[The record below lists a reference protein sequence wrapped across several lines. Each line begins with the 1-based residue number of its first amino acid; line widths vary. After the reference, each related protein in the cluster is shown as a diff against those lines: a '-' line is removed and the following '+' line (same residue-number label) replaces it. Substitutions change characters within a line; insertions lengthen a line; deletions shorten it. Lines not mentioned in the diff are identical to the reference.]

1 MAIIT
6 QIEPSTLF
14 CGAHQPFDS
23 QTDCE
28 VCNNILS
35 CAGQSIENSEGYL
48 LGLVGHLLQSQCPH
62 VALFKDLLQKRL
74 ADDPGCS
81 RLPVVLYNDVSE
93 PGFISFWLRRLPA
106 AEFMMPHTH
115 SDYMGLVNRFTVPNH
130 PGTMRSVDPQWVDV
144 GLVKEWITT
153 CDAAH
158 GVQCKQVPWLRHL
171 EPIRPKYLIDTL
183 EMCIVGG
190 EQIEAEYIALSY
202 QWGQT
207 ETLRNTIE
215 TRERLL
221 APYSLLNQEFATKI
235 PRTISDAFASV
246 ELLGCRYLWV
256 DALCIVSE
264 ESVPNVWRRASD
276 V

>member
-6 QIEPSTLF
+6 QIEQSTLF
-14 CGAHQPFDS
+14 RGAHQPFDS

-106 AEFMMPHTH
+106 AEFTMPHTH
-115 SDYMGLVNRFTVPNH
+115 SD
-130 PGTMRSVDPQWVDV
+130 
-144 GLVKEWITT
+144 
-153 CDAAH
+153 
-158 GVQCKQVPWLRHL
+158 
-171 EPIRPKYLIDTL
+171 
-183 EMCIVGG
+183 
-190 EQIEAEYIALSY
+190 
-202 QWGQT
+202 
-207 ETLRNTIE
+207 
-215 TRERLL
+215 
-221 APYSLLNQEFATKI
+221 
-235 PRTISDAFASV
+235 
-246 ELLGCRYLWV
+246 
-256 DALCIVSE
+256 
-264 ESVPNVWRRASD
+264 
-276 V
+276 